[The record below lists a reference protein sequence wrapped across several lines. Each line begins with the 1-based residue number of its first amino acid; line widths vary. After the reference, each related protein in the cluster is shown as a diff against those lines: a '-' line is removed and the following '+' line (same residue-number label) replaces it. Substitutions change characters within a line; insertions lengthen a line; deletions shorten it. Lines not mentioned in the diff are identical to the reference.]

1 MPILGFNY
9 FGKTLDRFCQIDS
22 ISECKNISYMA
33 DLLDFR
39 LSPKM
44 YIKIK
49 VIREFLLNYN
59 LMCRTIA

>member
-1 MPILGFNY
+1 
-9 FGKTLDRFCQIDS
+9 
-22 ISECKNISYMA
+22 MA

-59 LMCRTIA
+59 VMCRTIDVGPLRNSTVKFSGQ